1 MKEKIQKQI
10 PVFSYELANSAK
22 CDVFEE
28 FGFYTVYIN
37 GKMCSSHETLEKA
50 KRKIQYLNDKALDQA
65 SNPGYKYHRD
75 YNGKERKRNN
85 V

>member
-1 MKEKIQKQI
+1 MSEENRKTLNVYDQTAK
-10 PVFSYELANSAK
+10 VYLSNSIAH
-22 CDVFEE
+22 DA
-28 FGFYTVYIN
+28 IDP
-37 GKMCSSHETLEKA
+37 EKA